1 MGKLYDDRG
10 NLMSPSFSS
19 KNGVRYRFYV
29 SSALLRGRKAAAGS
43 IGRIAAVEIENA
55 VHAALETHR
64 QKGGFDSAPLPIEQ
78 IERVI
83 IARGR
88 LLITAAGT
96 PDEPG
101 QEIRVTWS
109 PMAKDP
115 ATIVEGNNVSDAAH
129 NEGLIQSI
137 VRAHAWMHSFREGT
151 YSSIEQLAEANGLH
165 PKVIRQNLRLAFLSP
180 DATSAI
186 LEGSQP
192 AALSLARIP
201 KLLPLPWAQHRR
213 LLG

>member
-1 MGKLYDDRG
+1 
-10 NLMSPSFSS
+10 
-19 KNGVRYRFYV
+19 
-29 SSALLRGRKAAAGS
+29 
-43 IGRIAAVEIENA
+43 
-55 VHAALETHR
+55 
-64 QKGGFDSAPLPIEQ
+64 
-78 IERVI
+78 
-83 IARGR
+83 
-88 LLITAAGT
+88 
-96 PDEPG
+96 
-101 QEIRVTWS
+101 
-109 PMAKDP
+109 
-115 ATIVEGNNVSDAAH
+115 VEGNNVSDAAH

-151 YSSIEQLAEANGLH
+151 YGSIEQLAEANGLH

-192 AALSLARIP
+192 AELSLARIP